1 MYTFSPMTHL
11 YISADAGDT
20 FTSSQFL
27 PSGSIPPTMRT
38 GTVFG
43 STIYLAGDMGS
54 VYKSTDNGASWQS
67 PTKIANFDYVQDL
80 YADDSGKIIAVGTPS
95 VPSAGQQ
102 VIVSDD
108 GGKIGRPFLYLTPM
122 PTSDPSRCSIRKTGF
137 Q

>member
-1 MYTFSPMTHL
+1 MFNEGSSVYILSYDSTL

-67 PTKIANFDYVQDL
+67 PTKIAKFDYVQDL
-80 YADDSGKIIAVGTPS
+80 IPADDSGKIIAVGTPS
-95 VPSAGQQ
+95 SPFSRSAGY
-102 VIVSDD
+102 
-108 GGKIGRPFLYLTPM
+108 RF
-122 PTSDPSRCSIRKTGF
+122 R
-137 Q
+137 